1 MNGDNMKIKKIFN
14 KYSMKWD
21 RLITID
27 IDKNLYHEISITEYS
42 VMDFI
47 VHKKNEYS
55 VMNFSIF

>member
-1 MNGDNMKIKKIFN
+1 MKIKKIFN